1 MKGDKSKIGGD
12 VVCRV
17 HSLVFLHKIC
27 TRIIACQQ
35 SINHDIISYIM
46 RTYELMLVVNPSFP
60 HDDEKKSKELVDKL
74 LADQDVSDLKVE
86 VWGKKQ
92 LAYEIKKQTEAVY
105 LLATFQS
112 AHADSQK
119 LEQKIKLQSDVIR
132 YLLTLKEV

>member
-1 MKGDKSKIGGD
+1 
-12 VVCRV
+12 
-17 HSLVFLHKIC
+17 
-27 TRIIACQQ
+27 
-35 SINHDIISYIM
+35 M

-74 LADQDVSDLKVE
+74 LADQDVNDLKVE

-105 LLATFQS
+105 LLATFQ
-112 AHADSQK
+112 ANHADSQK